1 MTENKIVLPGEKL
14 STSEELLSGDGTFEE
29 DGIIRAAR
37 VGKYVVDE
45 KHRSAMVKPVTNVPV
60 LLKKGDTVLAEVRL
74 MRSSMIIAEVIHVK
88 GENRGI
94 SGDTNGT
101 LRVSEISQSYVKD
114 PASEFSVGDIIR
126 AKVTQ
131 VKPNIQLETKDRNL
145 GVIKGLCTKC
155 RHTLIKKDNILECKN
170 CGNKERRRTAIDY
183 GNYDL
188 KNL

>member
-1 MTENKIVLPGEKL
+1 MIENNIVLPGEKL

-45 KHRSAMVKPVTNVPV
+45 IHRKAIVKPVTSVPV
-60 LLKKGDTVLAEVRL
+60 MLKRGDTVLAEVRFI
-74 MRSSMIIAEVIHVK
+74 RSSMIIADLIHVK

-114 PASEFSVGDIIR
+114 PASEFSLGDIIR
-126 AKVTQ
+126 AKITQ
-131 VKPNIQLETKDRNL
+131 VNPNIQLETKDRSL

-155 RHTLIKKDNILECKN
+155 RHTLIKKDNILECEN
-170 CGNKERRRTAIDY
+170 CGNKEQRRTAIDY

-188 KNL
+188 NNL

>member
-1 MTENKIVLPGEKL
+1 
-14 STSEELLSGDGTFEE
+14 
-29 DGIIRAAR
+29 
-37 VGKYVVDE
+37 
-45 KHRSAMVKPVTNVPV
+45 
-60 LLKKGDTVLAEVRL
+60 
-74 MRSSMIIAEVIHVK
+74 MRSSMVIANVIHVK

-131 VKPNIQLETKDRNL
+131 VNPNIQLETKDRSL

-155 RHTLIKKDNILECKN
+155 RHSLIKKDNILECEN

-188 KNL
+188 NNL